1 MISACALLRGLK
13 DHSVQPAIA
22 AHPTKPNQFALQLIG
37 TDGADHAVNIGAK
50 DIPLKYSTRSKKYR
64 KSGPYYAAARH
75 DAIEVNYSTAT
86 AGDLGELFLYIND
99 VALPEAV
106 AAYSEVVKTPLRAM
120 PVVKKTIGGVAS
132 KKTAEECKA
141 YSDAEDFTFRF
152 KLLSDKKTNKIFYFR
167 LIEDVDGVRETIKVT
182 ANNVHEYLQRD
193 YLTSLGFSMSRLT
206 IRSDGNVYLSPDL
219 NVIIVQRIADTAGEL
234 ANLNLDTAT
243 QELLGL

>member
-22 AHPTKPNQFALQLIG
+22 AHPTKQNQFALQLIG

-132 KKTAEECKA
+132 KKTAEEI
-141 YSDAEDFTFRF
+141 AEYKNAGDFVFRF
-152 KLLSDKKTNKIFYFR
+152 KKLANKQTGKIFYFK
-167 LIEDVDGVRETIKVT
+167 LIESKDGVNETIKVD
-182 ANNVHEYLQRD
+182 ARNIHEYLQRG
-193 YLTSLGFSMSRLT
+193 YLTSISFAMSRLT

-219 NVIIVQRIADTAGEL
+219 NVMIVERTADTADEL
-234 ANLNLDTAT
+234 ANLDLDAAT
-243 QELLGL
+243 QALLGL